1 MSLNDTD
8 VHKQIQRLV
17 AFIDQEANTKV
28 EEIDAKAEEEFQIE
42 KSRLVQNQRL
52 KIMEFYTKKEK
63 QLELAKKIQDSN
75 LMHQARLKVLHNRER
90 FIEELLQEARKR
102 LYAITKDTKKYSVTL
117 GGLITQGLLQL
128 VEPEAT
134 IKCRSEDYDLVKSL
148 IPASVKEVK
157 RQAGIDCNVTVDN
170 VNFLPQDSCGGVE
183 IYVRQGRICVNNT
196 LDARLDQVAEK
207 MMPQIREQL
216 FGVNK
221 NRKFHT

>member
-1 MSLNDTD
+1 MSLNVTD
-8 VHKQIQRLV
+8 VQKQIQRLV

-75 LMHQARLKVLHNRER
+75 LMHQARLKVLQNREH
-90 FIEELLQEARKR
+90 FVEELLQEARSR
-102 LYAITKDTKKYSVTL
+102 LREATKDAEQYRVTL
-117 GGLITQGLLQL
+117 GGLLTQGLLQL

-134 IKCRSEDYDLVKSL
+134 IKCREEDYDLVKSL
-148 IPASVKEVK
+148 VPASVAEVK
-157 RQAGIDCNVTVDN
+157 RLAGIDCEVKIDN
-170 VNFLPQDSCGGVE
+170 ANFLPKDSCGGVE
-183 IYVRQGRICVNNT
+183 VSVRQGRICVNNT

-207 MMPQIREQL
+207 MMPQIREKL

-221 NRKFHT
+221 NRK

>member
-52 KIMEFYTKKEK
+52 KIMD
-63 QLELAKKIQDSN
+63 QDSN
-75 LMHQARLKVLHNRER
+75 LMHEARLKVLHNRER

-102 LYAITKDTKKYSVTL
+102 LYVITKDSSKYSATL

-134 IKCRSEDYDLVKSL
+134 IKCRAEDYDLVKSL
-148 IPASVKEVK
+148 VPTSVKEVK
-157 RQAGIDCNVTVDN
+157 RQTGIDCNITVDN
-170 VNFLPQDSCGGVE
+170 ANFLPQDSCGGVE

-207 MMPQIREQL
+207 MMPRIREQL

-221 NRKFHT
+221 NRKFCV